1 MCGSRS
7 APQHVGHS
15 SRCRWLV
22 GGGNEQARLRPR
34 SVCHDLPGRMLNL
47 GLSPVSFVD
56 SHADPHLG
64 VVRRPAEAAAIGG
77 TLARDASGCLVVRAG
92 TVLRWP
98 KGYSAQ
104 TSSSGVVEVLNT
116 EGELVARTGWSVD
129 LGGGLAPGAPTGP
142 CLDGY
147 QVFDVQGPVATLAP

>member
-22 GGGNEQARLRPR
+22 GGGNEQGRLRPR
-34 SVCHDLPGRMLNL
+34 SVCHDLLAGCSISGSAP
-47 GLSPVSFVD
+47 SVSWTPTPIPT
-56 SHADPHLG
+56 SG
-64 VVRRPAEAAAIGG
+64 WSGGPAEAAAIGG

-98 KGYSAQ
+98 KGYPAQ